1 MRFSSIVPVL
11 ALFILAGCDSDF
23 SPDDTIDV
31 SIQVT
36 EATSDDTDGTAESLL
51 PRFSGATFVAVGS
64 DQANVESPSGIG
76 SVSFGRDT
84 VTRTQSEIVLVGS
97 FVQSQS
103 SVVEVGTYNDDFSD
117 ELVATFPD
125 REVTFSSDAGNLV
138 WDSVFYRR
146 ADGSQFN
153 SQESLV
159 DSLDGSIFIT
169 TEQFDIT
176 GGQDQSQAL
185 TNWSIRFEGDQAFW
199 SERGGTVII
208 GAVSIVDDSSFK
220 IEFANRET
228 TVISLNRNNLV
239 IDAVIYEKDLSST
252 PESSLPRFSGATF
265 VAVGSD
271 QANVE
276 SPSGIG
282 SVSFG
287 RDTVTRT
294 QSEIVLVGSFVQSQ
308 SSVVE
313 VGTYNDDFSDELV
326 ATFPDRE
333 VTFSSDAGNLVWDSV
348 FYRRADGSQF
358 NSQESL
364 VDSLDGSIF
373 ITTEQFDITGGQDQ
387 SQALTNWSIR
397 FEGDQAFWSERGGTV
412 IIGAVSIVD
421 DSSFKIEFA
430 NRETTVISLN
440 RNNLVIDA
448 VIYEKDLS
456 NQFDSQETLV
466 EFLDGASFMSTSLQS
481 IGDSSSGTSELG
493 FWFINFSGNT
503 FNWSYLDIEEAG
515 TVSFTETNRFSAELS
530 DRVLLIEVEGDEFV
544 WDGVRYR
551 KVIGE

>member
-11 ALFILAGCDSDF
+11 ALFTLAGCDSDS
-23 SPDDTIDV
+23 SPDDTIAV
-31 SIQVT
+31 GEQVT
-36 EATSDDTDGTAESLL
+36 EVTSVDTDGTAESLL
-51 PRFSGATFVAVGS
+51 LRFSGATFVAVGS

-76 SVSFGRDT
+76 SVSFASDT
-84 VTRTQSEIVLVGS
+84 VTTTQSEIVLAGS

-125 REVTFSSDAGNLV
+125 REVTFSSDAGDLI

-159 DSLDGSIFIT
+159 DSLDGSTFIT

-185 TNWSIRFEGDQAFW
+185 TSWSIRFEGDQAFW
-199 SERGGTVII
+199 SERGGIVII

-228 TVISLNRNNLV
+228 TV
-239 IDAVIYEKDLSST
+239 
-252 PESSLPRFSGATF
+252 
-265 VAVGSD
+265 VALD
-271 QANVE
+271 
-276 SPSGIG
+276 
-282 SVSFG
+282 
-287 RDTVTRT
+287 RD
-294 QSEIVLVGSFVQSQ
+294 
-308 SSVVE
+308 
-313 VGTYNDDFSDELV
+313 
-326 ATFPDRE
+326 
-333 VTFSSDAGNLVWDSV
+333 
-348 FYRRADGSQF
+348 
-358 NSQESL
+358 
-364 VDSLDGSIF
+364 
-373 ITTEQFDITGGQDQ
+373 
-387 SQALTNWSIR
+387 
-397 FEGDQAFWSERGGTV
+397 
-412 IIGAVSIVD
+412 
-421 DSSFKIEFA
+421 
-430 NRETTVISLN
+430 
-440 RNNLVIDA
+440 NLVIDA

-481 IGDSSSGTSELG
+481 IGDTSSGASALG
-493 FWFINFSGNT
+493 FWFINFSGDT

-530 DRVLLIEVEGDEFV
+530 DRILLIEVEGDEFV

>member
-11 ALFILAGCDSDF
+11 ALFILAGCDSDS
-23 SPDDTIDV
+23 SPDDTIAV
-31 SIQVT
+31 GEQVT
-36 EATSDDTDGTAESLL
+36 EGTSVDTDGTAESLL
-51 PRFSGATFVAVGS
+51 FRFSGATFVAVGS

-84 VTRTQSEIVLVGS
+84 VTRTQSEIVLIDS

-159 DSLDGSIFIT
+159 DSLDGSTFIT

-185 TNWSIRFEGDQAFW
+185 TSWSIRFEGDQAFW
-199 SERGGTVII
+199 SERGGI
-208 GAVSIVDDSSFK
+208 
-220 IEFANRET
+220 
-228 TVISLNRNNLV
+228 
-239 IDAVIYEKDLSST
+239 
-252 PESSLPRFSGATF
+252 
-265 VAVGSD
+265 
-271 QANVE
+271 
-276 SPSGIG
+276 
-282 SVSFG
+282 
-287 RDTVTRT
+287 
-294 QSEIVLVGSFVQSQ
+294 
-308 SSVVE
+308 
-313 VGTYNDDFSDELV
+313 
-326 ATFPDRE
+326 
-333 VTFSSDAGNLVWDSV
+333 
-348 FYRRADGSQF
+348 
-358 NSQESL
+358 
-364 VDSLDGSIF
+364 
-373 ITTEQFDITGGQDQ
+373 
-387 SQALTNWSIR
+387 
-397 FEGDQAFWSERGGTV
+397 V

>member
-31 SIQVT
+31 SKQVT

-84 VTRTQSEIVLVGS
+84 VTRTQSEIELVGS

-294 QSEIVLVGSFVQSQ
+294 QSEIELVGSFVQSQ

-544 WDGVRYR
+544 WDGVRYER
-551 KVIGE
+551 